1 MCRSIVLRVYVIL
14 GLLLI
19 VLLLLLLLRWI
30 ELMVHKR
37 LLLLLNRWLL
47 STTYDQ
53 HVI

>member
-19 VLLLLLLLRWI
+19 VLLLLLLRWI
-30 ELMVHKR
+30 ELMVHQR
-37 LLLLLNRWLL
+37 LLLLLDRWLL